1 MIADRIENISIY
13 TGLGERLAIALKY
26 IAETDFSEVEKGK
39 YAIDG
44 DLIYAVVNEYE
55 TKPEADCKIEAHQKY
70 IDVQFIVSGEEAMGY
85 APLTNQEPSIAYN
98 DEKDF
103 AFYNVP
109 VSQLKFESGMFAV
122 YYPNDLHQPCISAG
136 KVSTVKKV
144 VVKVRVLS

>member
-13 TGLGERLAIALKY
+13 AGLGERIAIALKY
-26 IAETDFSEVEKGK
+26 IAETDFSGIEKGK
-39 YAIDG
+39 YVIDG

-55 TKPEADCKIEAHQKY
+55 TKPEADSKIEAHRKY

-85 APLTNQEPSIAYN
+85 APLTNQEPNVAYN

-109 VSQLKFESGMFAV
+109 VTRLTFEPGMFAI
-122 YYPNDLHQPCISAG
+122 YYPHDLHQPGVSTG
-136 KVSTVKKV
+136 KTSTVKKV
-144 VVKVRVLS
+144 VVKVKL